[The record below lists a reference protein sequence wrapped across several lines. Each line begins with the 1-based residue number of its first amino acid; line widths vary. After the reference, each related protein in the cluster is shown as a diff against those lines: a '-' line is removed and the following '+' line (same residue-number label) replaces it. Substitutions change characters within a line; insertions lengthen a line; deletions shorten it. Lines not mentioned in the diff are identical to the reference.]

1 MHNLYCTVLH
11 IINVIRWDVTC
22 TWMLVNAHWQDK
34 CAHVCDWNV
43 FVDLV
48 VLNMQQALIQQISVM
63 SVCVLC
69 SLSTAFSS
77 LVLKSIPCT
86 CLQNRFAMP
95 RKVNKL
101 WCFIDS
107 HVTRSSCVCVSV
119 CVRSCMLVRMCMCA
133 PYTMFAH
140 RSESVNGKQKTLLLS
155 QMPFQPISM
164 LL

>member
-1 MHNLYCTVLH
+1 MRCDMYMNVAQCTLTGQVC
-11 IINVIRWDVTC
+11 TC
-22 TWMLVNAHWQDK
+22 LWLECVCGSSCSKYAASPDTADICSICLCALQCVNCFQQS
-34 CAHVCDWNV
+34 CAQVC
-43 FVDLV
+43 
-48 VLNMQQALIQQISVM
+48 M
-63 SVCVLC
+63 S
-69 SLSTAFSS
+69 S
-77 LVLKSIPCT
+77 PCT

-107 HVTRSSCVCVSV
+107 HVTRSSCVRV
-119 CVRSCMLVRMCMCA
+119 CARARSCMLVRMCMCA

-155 QMPFQPISM
+155 QTPFQPISM